1 MTVVFVLVALF
12 LISPLNI
19 KGFTLALLIGIVS
32 GTYSSIF
39 NASPLL
45 VVWRRLDPRWGVLYS
60 GPSEYEI
67 CKAGPSALFLL
78 VVPPST
84 TNQLDRIRELIMP
97 TLNFL
102 GYELYDL
109 AVAGSGA
116 STTLRVR
123 IDRPEG
129 VTLADCERVSKSVS
143 ALLDQADPFP
153 TRYELEVSSPGAER
167 PLRNLDEYRRFIG
180 RRANVRYRLGDS
192 EQVAEGRLSAV
203 SDDMIELQLGE
214 GKHLRT
220 VAIALVDIVSAR
232 LGLDLSRH

>member
-1 MTVVFVLVALF
+1 VT
-12 LISPLNI
+12 
-19 KGFTLALLIGIVS
+19 
-32 GTYSSIF
+32 
-39 NASPLL
+39 
-45 VVWRRLDPRWGVLYS
+45 
-60 GPSEYEI
+60 
-67 CKAGPSALFLL
+67 
-78 VVPPST
+78 PPT
-84 TNQLDRIRELIMP
+84 TSQLDQIRELIMP
-97 TLNFL
+97 TLSFL

-167 PLRNLDEYRRFIG
+167 PLRNLDEYRRFVG
-180 RRANVRYRLGDS
+180 RRANVRYRMGGDS
-192 EQVAEGRLSAV
+192 EQVAEGRLTAV
-203 SDDMIELQLGE
+203 SDAMIELQLGE

-220 VAIALVDIVSAR
+220 VAIPLVDIVSAR
-232 LGLDLSRH
+232 LAIDLSRR